1 VTGVLAQR
9 ALALAG
15 GAILA
20 GVLALAVSDRTGS
33 KAATSRLP
41 QPVAAPGGGWYSARV
56 GVDKVGNLPRRSAC
70 GYRLSAKT
78 LGIAHP
84 VLPCGAALYVAYG
97 GARALSR
104 VVDRG
109 PSGPGREF
117 DLTPALAKKLGLRGI
132 RQVEWAFAR

>member
-1 VTGVLAQR
+1 VRGVFAQR

-15 GAILA
+15 AAILA
-20 GVLALAVSDRTGS
+20 GVVALVVSDRTGS
-33 KAATSRLP
+33 KAAAPKLP
-41 QPVAAPGGGWYSARV
+41 QPVAAPGGGWYPARA
-56 GVDKVGNLPRRSAC
+56 GVEEAGSLPRRSAC
-70 GYRLSAKT
+70 GYQLTAKT

-97 GARALSR
+97 GVRALTR

-117 DLTPALAKKLGLRGI
+117 DLTPALAKKLGLHGI

>member
-1 VTGVLAQR
+1 VTAVLAQR
-9 ALALAG
+9 VLALAG
-15 GAILA
+15 AAILA
-20 GVLALAVSDRTGS
+20 GVLALAVSGRTGS
-33 KAATSRLP
+33 KATASKLP
-41 QPVAAPGGGWYSARV
+41 QPVAAPGGGWYAARA
-56 GVDKVGNLPRRSAC
+56 GVEEGGSLPRRSAC

-117 DLTPALAKKLGLRGI
+117 DLTPALAKKLGLHGI
-132 RQVEWAFAR
+132 RRVEWAFAR